1 MAREPRN
8 VGASVRARLLDK
20 ARAEKTDF
28 QILLTCYALERLLYG
43 DHEEVCYSDP
53 MITKTPDRIVELWPH
68 LSETARADLIAR
80 AETVAAQPDTFTF
93 TPEEL
98 AGIER
103 GRQDF
108 KHGRTLTTDQFESNM
123 DTFMTGLRQKA
134 SRAS

>member
-1 MAREPRN
+1 
-8 VGASVRARLLDK
+8 
-20 ARAEKTDF
+20 
-28 QILLTCYALERLLYG
+28 
-43 DHEEVCYSDP
+43 

-68 LSETARADLIAR
+68 LSEAARADLIAR
-80 AETVAAQPDTFTF
+80 AETIAAAQPDAFVF

-108 KHGRTLTTDQFESNM
+108 KHGRTLTVDQFESNM

-134 SRAS
+134 SLAS

>member
-1 MAREPRN
+1 
-8 VGASVRARLLDK
+8 
-20 ARAEKTDF
+20 
-28 QILLTCYALERLLYG
+28 
-43 DHEEVCYSDP
+43 

-68 LSETARADLIAR
+68 LSEAAR
-80 AETVAAQPDTFTF
+80 AETVAF

-108 KHGRTLTTDQFESNM
+108 KHGRTLTADQFESNM